1 MLHTR
6 FTALLLAVVLALSLT
21 GCTGGDSPA
30 QEQGPVSQSSSGAE
44 ESVPEPE
51 SASEPVTQPEEPVSE
66 PASAPAEPA
75 STPAESA
82 SEPAEPVEPVHYNGE
97 EVLELWALDVATHST
112 VPYTPGDPGQPTAAE
127 LESALATAT
136 DTTAGDLG
144 FILFTGS
151 GRQYIYL
158 GEEPEGPLR
167 DAWIDIYNSRPAKN
181 IHWVTHM
188 TQSKLT
194 SVEGEG
200 PGGLHRDEPITD
212 RATLDAIAAW
222 LKRNLTVDVSDGI
235 TVLDGPNNP
244 DMPSSLVFLQLH
256 FDTGVHY
263 TFITYDEYDY
273 RPDPEGGW
281 MSVYTSDL
289 DQTISYKLTPG
300 TAAALRA
307 FFNVISGRTADE
319 FTGARFDPA
328 TGYPV

>member
-30 QEQGPVSQSSSGAE
+30 QEQGPVSQSSSGVE
-44 ESVPEPE
+44 ESIPEPE
-51 SASEPVTQPEEPVSE
+51 SASEPVSQPEEPVSE
-66 PASAPAEPA
+66 PAPAPVEPA
-75 STPAESA
+75 STPEEAA
-82 SEPAEPVEPVHYNGE
+82 SEPAEPVEPVHYGGE

-144 FILFTGS
+144 FILFTES

-158 GEEPEGPLR
+158 GGEPEGPLR
-167 DAWIDIYNSRPAKN
+167 DAWIDIYNSRSAKN

-188 TQSKLT
+188 TPSKLT
-194 SVEGEG
+194 SADVMGLGGWSGET
-200 PGGLHRDEPITD
+200 ITD

-222 LKRNLTVDVSDGI
+222 LKQNLTVDVSDGI
-235 TVLDGPNNP
+235 TVYDGPNNP

-307 FFNVISGRTADE
+307 YFNVISGRTVDE